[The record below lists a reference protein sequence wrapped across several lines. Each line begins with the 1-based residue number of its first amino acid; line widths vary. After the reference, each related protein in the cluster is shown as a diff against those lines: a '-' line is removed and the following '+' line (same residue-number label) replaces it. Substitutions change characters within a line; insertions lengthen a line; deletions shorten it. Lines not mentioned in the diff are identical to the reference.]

1 MRRIARHVEEA
12 LAGALL
18 VVMAVLAFLNILA
31 RYLTRYSFAFTEEI
45 EVAALVWITMLGAAI
60 AFREALHLGFGIV
73 RDRLPRPFRRG
84 LAALTGV
91 TAVATMAVLAW
102 AGWRQIQSQIALST
116 TSEALGIPEWIY
128 TAALPVGAL
137 LVIVRVLQ
145 GLGTEISR
153 A

>member
-1 MRRIARHVEEA
+1 MRRLAHHFEEA
-12 LAGALL
+12 LAGSLL

-60 AFREALHLGFGIV
+60 AFREALHLGFGIL
-73 RDRLPRPFRRG
+73 RDRFPQPIRQG

-91 TAVATMAVLAW
+91 TAVATMAMLTW
-102 AGWRQIQSQIALST
+102 AGWRQIQSQIALGT

-137 LVIVRVLQ
+137 FVIIRVLQ
-145 GLGTEISR
+145 ALGTEIAR

>member
-1 MRRIARHVEEA
+1 VRRLAHHFEEV
-12 LAGALL
+12 LAGGLL

-60 AFREALHLGFGIV
+60 AFREALHLGFSIL
-73 RDRLPRPFRRG
+73 RDQLPRPIRQG

-102 AGWRQIQSQIALST
+102 AGWRQIQSQIALDT

-145 GLGTEISR
+145 ALRTEIAR

>member
-1 MRRIARHVEEA
+1 VRRLAHHFEEA
-12 LAGALL
+12 LAGGLL

-60 AFREALHLGFGIV
+60 AFREALHLGFGIL
-73 RDRLPRPFRRG
+73 RDQLPQPIRHG

-91 TAVATMAVLAW
+91 TAVATMAMLAW
-102 AGWRQIQSQIALST
+102 AGWWQIQSQIALGT

>member
-1 MRRIARHVEEA
+1 MRRLAHHFEEV
-12 LAGALL
+12 LAGGLL

-60 AFREALHLGFGIV
+60 AFREALHLGFGIL
-73 RDRLPRPFRRG
+73 RDRLPRPVRRG
-84 LAALTGV
+84 LAAVTGV
-91 TAVATMAVLAW
+91 TGVATMAVLAW

>member
-1 MRRIARHVEEA
+1 VGRLARHIEEA
-12 LAGALL
+12 LAGGLL

-31 RYLTRYSFAFTEEI
+31 RYLTNYSFAFTEEI
-45 EVAALVWITMLGAAI
+45 EVAALVWISMLGAAV
-60 AFREALHLGFGIV
+60 AFREALHLGFSIL
-73 RDRLPRPFRRG
+73 RDRFPRPVRQG
-84 LAALTGV
+84 LAALAGL

-102 AGWRQIQSQIALST
+102 AGWRQIQSQIALGT

-137 LVIVRVLQ
+137 LIIVRVLQ
-145 GLGTEISR
+145 ALGAEIAR

>member
-1 MRRIARHVEEA
+1 MRRLAHHFEEF
-12 LAGALL
+12 LAGGLL

-60 AFREALHLGFGIV
+60 AFREALHLGFGIL
-73 RDRLPRPFRRG
+73 RDRLPRPVRRG

-128 TAALPVGAL
+128 TSALPVGAL

>member
-1 MRRIARHVEEA
+1 MRRLARHFEEA
-12 LAGALL
+12 LAGGLL

-60 AFREALHLGFGIV
+60 AFREALHLGFGIL
-73 RDRLPRPFRRG
+73 RDRFPRPIRRG

-91 TAVATMAVLAW
+91 TAVATMAMLTW
-102 AGWRQIQSQIALST
+102 AGWWQIQSQIALNT

-137 LVIVRVLQ
+137 LVIIRMVQ
-145 GLGTEISR
+145 ALGAEISR

>member
-1 MRRIARHVEEA
+1 MRRLAHHFEEV
-12 LAGALL
+12 LAGGLL

-45 EVAALVWITMLGAAI
+45 EVAALVWISMLGAAI
-60 AFREALHLGFGIV
+60 AFREALHLGFSIL
-73 RDRLPRPFRRG
+73 RDQLPRPIRRG

-91 TAVATMAVLAW
+91 TAVATMAMLAW
-102 AGWRQIQSQIALST
+102 AGWRQIQSQIALGT

-137 LVIVRVLQ
+137 LVIIRVLQ
-145 GLGTEISR
+145 ALRTEIAR

>member
-1 MRRIARHVEEA
+1 MRRLAHHFEEA
-12 LAGALL
+12 LAGGLL

-60 AFREALHLGFGIV
+60 AFREALHLGFGIL
-73 RDRLPRPFRRG
+73 RDQLPRPIRQG

-91 TAVATMAVLAW
+91 TGVATMAMLAW
-102 AGWRQIQSQIALST
+102 AGWWQIQSQIALGT

-137 LVIVRVLQ
+137 LVIARVLQ
-145 GLGTEISR
+145 ALGTEIAR

>member
-1 MRRIARHVEEA
+1 VQRLAHHFEEA
-12 LAGALL
+12 LAGGLL
-18 VVMAVLAFLNILA
+18 VVMALLAFVNILA

-60 AFREALHLGFGIV
+60 AFREALHLGFGIL
-73 RDRLPRPFRRG
+73 RDQLPQPIRHG

-91 TAVATMAVLAW
+91 TAVATMAMLTW
-102 AGWRQIQSQIALST
+102 AGWRQIQSQIALGT

-137 LVIVRVLQ
+137 LVIIRVLQ
-145 GLGTEISR
+145 ALGTEIAR

>member
-1 MRRIARHVEEA
+1 MRRLAHHFEEV
-12 LAGALL
+12 LAGSLL

-60 AFREALHLGFGIV
+60 AFREALHLGFGIL
-73 RDRLPRPFRRG
+73 RDRLPRPVRRG

-91 TAVATMAVLAW
+91 TAVATMAMLAW
-102 AGWRQIQSQIALST
+102 AGWRQIQSQIALGT

-145 GLGTEISR
+145 GLGTEIPR

>member
-1 MRRIARHVEEA
+1 VRRLARHLEEA
-12 LAGALL
+12 LAGGLL

-31 RYLTRYSFAFTEEI
+31 RYLTNYSFAFTEEI
-45 EVAALVWITMLGAAI
+45 EVAALVWISMLGAAV
-60 AFREALHLGFGIV
+60 AFREALHLGFSIL
-73 RDRLPRPFRRG
+73 RDRFPRPVRQG
-84 LAALTGV
+84 LAALAGL

-102 AGWRQIQSQIALST
+102 AGWRQIQSQIALAT

-137 LVIVRVLQ
+137 LIIVRVLQ
-145 GLGTEISR
+145 ALGAEIAR